1 MFHKVGKLPEIPSS
15 ARRHFRETVRVGRSE
30 YSTEGQCAEFA
41 RELFSRKEAHLF
53 CTLGKIE
60 SCDSV
65 DTQAIQVGI
74 NLPVQNP
81 IVLKKEMADV
91 KCTFSDELDKWQY
104 EKILKQM
111 ETLEEQIKKNKPS
124 SSSTTPPSPHPN
136 GRLHHAD
143 PLLKIPLRQAAL
155 AGLKVTQSA
164 PSEFREESFG
174 EEVMKRT
181 EEGKKPR
188 FLQIRHLGSLQVYCQ
203 DSPVHLQLS
212 GRSITPLEEEDALKL
227 LEGKMDPQRKQIRR
241 TRQWIFTA
249 ANNPPA
255 SNKQKAASSSS
266 SSTDIPPP
274 SFTIR
279 LSTLEFSDVEGG
291 TQTTFHCQLISNAPF
306 NFPHVLLEYG
316 PSLYAR
322 RLAERNHQH
331 TQKQEQGG
339 SAGRQF
345 LQDARK
351 IVNDVFLDFIK
362 AMLTNA
368 VNLATDAGQAR
379 PIDENGN
386 EEPEPPLQDEFF
398 PGIFDANERIRIM
411 YNLKQKQSVAKH
423 TKIEGLRKLNNQVKL
438 MLIQRFVP
446 LGDTKKKTVL
456 DLGCGKGQD
465 LGKWRGRAVESL
477 VGIDLA
483 KQEIDEAVRRVEGM
497 RKKDE
502 IDFETDLRAGDLMT
516 QETWDGLQD
525 RQFDVVSMQL
535 AMHYLMGS
543 ERQAAEFLSRVAQ
556 RLKPGGLF
564 IGSTTN
570 CVAIAHRLTRLKPAV
585 ARQGFSPAPG
595 SMEFGNPVYKVSFSA
610 ETLRKHVF
618 EPFDGQQE
626 ALKEAGFKQQGNGIW
641 YNQKEKESLMAYRK
655 IFSETW
661 GIPYRFWL
669 IEAIDGDE
677 FNVPFTAFQQL
688 AEDFGLDVI
697 FALPFDFVLRNAE
710 VWDDESGG
718 RLGFRRW
725 LEQHRASIEFTAD
738 QQDVFALY
746 MAFAFRKRGEAGM
759 PVHGAVGGAA
769 GQQPAVPPHMPSQGQ
784 AAPPPQ
790 AQAQAQGGLVSGRPV
805 KFVRRRKQNE
815 EKPS

>member
-1 MFHKVGKLPEIPSS
+1 
-15 ARRHFRETVRVGRSE
+15 
-30 YSTEGQCAEFA
+30 
-41 RELFSRKEAHLF
+41 
-53 CTLGKIE
+53 
-60 SCDSV
+60 
-65 DTQAIQVGI
+65 
-74 NLPVQNP
+74 
-81 IVLKKEMADV
+81 
-91 KCTFSDELDKWQY
+91 
-104 EKILKQM
+104 
-111 ETLEEQIKKNKPS
+111 
-124 SSSTTPPSPHPN
+124 
-136 GRLHHAD
+136 
-143 PLLKIPLRQAAL
+143 
-155 AGLKVTQSA
+155 
-164 PSEFREESFG
+164 
-174 EEVMKRT
+174 
-181 EEGKKPR
+181 
-188 FLQIRHLGSLQVYCQ
+188 
-203 DSPVHLQLS
+203 
-212 GRSITPLEEEDALKL
+212 
-227 LEGKMDPQRKQIRR
+227 
-241 TRQWIFTA
+241 
-249 ANNPPA
+249 
-255 SNKQKAASSSS
+255 
-266 SSTDIPPP
+266 
-274 SFTIR
+274 
-279 LSTLEFSDVEGG
+279 
-291 TQTTFHCQLISNAPF
+291 
-306 NFPHVLLEYG
+306 
-316 PSLYAR
+316 
-322 RLAERNHQH
+322 
-331 TQKQEQGG
+331 
-339 SAGRQF
+339 
-345 LQDARK
+345 
-351 IVNDVFLDFIK
+351 
-362 AMLTNA
+362 
-368 VNLATDAGQAR
+368 
-379 PIDENGN
+379 
-386 EEPEPPLQDEFF
+386 
-398 PGIFDANERIRIM
+398 
-411 YNLKQKQSVAKH
+411 
-423 TKIEGLRKLNNQVKL
+423 
-438 MLIQRFVP
+438 
-446 LGDTKKKTVL
+446 
-456 DLGCGKGQD
+456 
-465 LGKWRGRAVESL
+465 VESL